1 MHITKTIARQ
11 LVSELA
17 RDYNV
22 RLHYTKTSV
31 DHGYSR
37 YWNNSISINTNQSA
51 IDLIST
57 FFHEIGHIYCWSN
70 NKWMSYHVNKPLSH
84 LTKDEQQ
91 KYLRTALKAERWVD
105 KWAATEMS
113 KHFHDI
119 LYQPG
124 YQSVEAGEEFT
135 KYIKKSL
142 HCN

>member
-1 MHITKTIARQ
+1 
-11 LVSELA
+11 
-17 RDYNV
+17 
-22 RLHYTKTSV
+22 
-31 DHGYSR
+31 
-37 YWNNSISINTNQSA
+37 
-51 IDLIST
+51 
-57 FFHEIGHIYCWSN
+57 
-70 NKWMSYHVNKPLSH
+70 MSYHVNKPLSH

-142 HCN
+142 QWY